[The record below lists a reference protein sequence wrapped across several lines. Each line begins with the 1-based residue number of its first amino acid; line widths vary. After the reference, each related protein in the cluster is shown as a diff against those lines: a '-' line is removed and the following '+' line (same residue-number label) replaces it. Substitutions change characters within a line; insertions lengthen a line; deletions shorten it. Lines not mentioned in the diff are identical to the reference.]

1 MNTLDQPQRMKL
13 VKKLKA
19 EQSKERI
26 NMFSRVCN
34 TSGNFVITL
43 HWFCREK
50 KVGQRSCWQSWVAR
64 RIYEISRIPQNSWLS
79 STSTYMLQ
87 LELTIDNS

>member
-1 MNTLDQPQRMKL
+1 MNTLDQPQQMKL
-13 VKKLKA
+13 VKRSKG

-26 NMFSRVCN
+26 NMFSRVYS

-43 HWFCREK
+43 HWFYRVR

-64 RIYEISRIPQNSWLS
+64 RIYEISRIPLNSWLS
-79 STSTYMLQ
+79 STST
-87 LELTIDNS
+87 LTL